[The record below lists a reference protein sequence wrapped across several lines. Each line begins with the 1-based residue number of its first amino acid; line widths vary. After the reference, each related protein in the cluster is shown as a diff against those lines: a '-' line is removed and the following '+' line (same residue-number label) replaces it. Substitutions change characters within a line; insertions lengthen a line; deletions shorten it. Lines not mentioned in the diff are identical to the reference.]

1 MGFHSPLLFK
11 IYFMIDNISNIVRD
25 LVGSKYLYFD
35 TALTIKLSPH
45 SFPVNIWA
53 VCTTPAPYNLVYVM
67 DAGEN
72 WFQVDENDK
81 VLIESLYQRV
91 QTIKKLVA

>member
-1 MGFHSPLLFK
+1 MLE
-11 IYFMIDNISNIVRD
+11 NISHIVRE
-25 LVGSKYLYFD
+25 LVGSEYLYFD

-45 SFPVNIWA
+45 SFPVNLWA
-53 VCTTPAPYNLVYVM
+53 VCTTPAPWNKVYVM
-67 DAGEN
+67 DAGQEWHEVAETDN
-72 WFQVDENDK
+72 